1 MVLTTS
7 QMNDE
12 IIIAVGHAIND
23 KYLEIMSQEFDER
36 TRTYPRFDENQIYEF
51 GELAIST
58 YYKNR
63 YSIEEQQ

>member
-23 KYLEIMSQEFDER
+23 KYIEIMQQEFDPEWSAM
-36 TRTYPRFDENQIYEF
+36 F
-51 GELAIST
+51 GEKRMYELGRAAIDA
-58 YYKNR
+58 YYSNR
-63 YSIEEQQ
+63 YSIEEEKL